1 MRVDEFLESNMIRS
15 FPFVDTYGSPVPDWL
30 IVDFR
35 ATILAGTFDPSIH
48 SVYLAWMARLSN
60 KVRFG
65 FRTDAPE
72 LADQELIFELDMSSD
87 KMVTQHVYSQ
97 PLTKTMA
104 ERCGCSEEM
113 LCDPVIA
120 CGAQLLCN
128 STFTDVCGNNLM
140 NNCTP

>member
-87 KMVTQHVYSQ
+87 KMVTQHVYLAISL
-97 PLTKTMA
+97 PKDTNGWYRHFRLGCRWDDVDGYCTWSIAMRRYPVSG
-104 ERCGCSEEM
+104 ERETS
-113 LCDPVIA
+113 I
-120 CGAQLLCN
+120 
-128 STFTDVCGNNLM
+128 
-140 NNCTP
+140 